1 MHGNFNELVTTVM
14 TATEGSETTSHND
27 DSRYVEN
34 ADDNNIVKFELDIS
48 VPSFEVELMKLK
60 LLPGIN

>member
-14 TATEGSETTSHND
+14 TATEESETTSHND
-27 DSRYVEN
+27 ESRNDED
-34 ADDNNIVKFELDIS
+34 ADDIIKFELDVS

-60 LLPGIN
+60 LAPGLN